1 MEETFLKS
9 YFQQPIYLNKNWE
22 TYVVTKANS
31 PYFKN
36 QQKVEIRWIKI
47 VGYFWLPLNPH

>member
-1 MEETFLKS
+1 MRENKIGNVDVGETFLKS

-22 TYVVTKANS
+22 TYVVTKASS

-36 QQKVEIRWIKI
+36 QQKVEMR
-47 VGYFWLPLNPH
+47 